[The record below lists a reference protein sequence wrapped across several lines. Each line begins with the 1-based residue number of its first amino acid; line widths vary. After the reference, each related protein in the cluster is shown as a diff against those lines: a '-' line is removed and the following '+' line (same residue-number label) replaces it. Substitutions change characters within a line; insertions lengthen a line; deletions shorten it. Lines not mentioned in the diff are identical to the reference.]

1 MNNKVRK
8 QIEEYSKSLKWTPEN
23 FYWEHTSQV
32 RDFAL
37 MIQKEIG
44 GDKDVVEASALL
56 HDIGKAK
63 LLAPGHEEISA
74 QLAKKFLGKIK
85 FDENKISKVIE
96 CIRYEN
102 FENLEAKIL
111 RSADSMSLIMDNSGG
126 REWYFKN
133 VLNNDKKRVL
143 GELRKSFSE
152 IGFDFAKEF
161 VNKDYQKLLRKYC

>member
-1 MNNKVRK
+1 MDNKVRK
-8 QIEEYSKSLKWTPEN
+8 QIEEYSKSLKWTPKN
-23 FYWEHTSQV
+23 YYREHTSQV

-44 GDKDVVEASALL
+44 GDKDVIEASALL

-74 QLAKKFLGKIK
+74 QLAKKLLAKIK
-85 FDENKISKVIE
+85 FDKNKISNVIE
-96 CIRYEN
+96 CIKYEN
-102 FENLEAKIL
+102 FGNLEAKVL

-133 VLNNDKKRVL
+133 ILNNDKKRIF
-143 GELRKSFSE
+143 GELQKSFSE
-152 IGFDFAKEF
+152 VEFDFAKEF
-161 VNKDYQKLLRKYC
+161 VNEEYQRLLKKYC

>member
-8 QIEEYSKSLKWTPEN
+8 QIEEYSKSLKWTPQN

-44 GDKDVVEASALL
+44 GDKDVIEASALL

-63 LLAPGHEEISA
+63 LLAPRHEEISS
-74 QLAKKFLGKIK
+74 QLAKKLLAKVK
-85 FDENKISKVIE
+85 FDKNKISKVIE

-102 FENLEAKIL
+102 FENLEAKVL

-126 REWYFKN
+126 REWYFEN
-133 VLNNDKKRVL
+133 VLNNDKKRIL
-143 GELRKSFSE
+143 GELQKSFSE
-152 IGFDFAKEF
+152 IGFDFAKKF
-161 VNKDYQKLLRKYC
+161 VSEDYQVLLRKYR

>member
-1 MNNKVRK
+1 MDNKVRK
-8 QIEEYSKSLKWTPEN
+8 QIEEYSKSLKWTPQN

-44 GDKDVVEASALL
+44 GDKDVIEASALL

-63 LLAPGHEEISA
+63 LLAPRHEEISS
-74 QLAKKFLGKIK
+74 QLAKKLLAKVK
-85 FDENKISKVIE
+85 FDKNKISKVIE

-102 FENLEAKIL
+102 FENLEAKVL

-126 REWYFKN
+126 REWYFEN
-133 VLNNDKKRVL
+133 VLNNDKKRIL
-143 GELRKSFSE
+143 GELQKSFSE
-152 IGFDFAKEF
+152 IGFDFAKKF
-161 VNKDYQKLLRKYC
+161 VSEDYQVLLRKYR